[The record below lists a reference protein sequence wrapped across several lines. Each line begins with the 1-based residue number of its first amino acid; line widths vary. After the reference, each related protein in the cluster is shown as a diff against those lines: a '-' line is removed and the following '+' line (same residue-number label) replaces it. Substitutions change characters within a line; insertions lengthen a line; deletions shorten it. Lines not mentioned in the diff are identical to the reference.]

1 LGFFFVVPGNLTA
14 NVDRARSQPRCLVR
28 IEFMRPQRK
37 DSGFLEFQMSELS
50 PGEQKLGV
58 IDCGFREPRIIRT
71 LEYLRS

>member
-1 LGFFFVVPGNLTA
+1 
-14 NVDRARSQPRCLVR
+14 
-28 IEFMRPQRK
+28 MRPQRK

-58 IDCGFREPRIIRT
+58 IDCGSREPRIIRA